1 VSEGIDRLAVGRI
14 TRAHGVGG
22 EVAVLPLSQVQERF
36 EPGSR
41 LSLEASDRT
50 LVVTSVRPHRNRLL
64 VSFEGVEDRNEA
76 ETLAGR
82 YLFVPAESAP
92 PLPDG
97 EYWPHQLVGSEVVT
111 ESGRVLG
118 RVREVLLG
126 QANDVWVTVP
136 EDPVPPG
143 GTVPPGDAGA
153 PAPRP
158 GPREWLVPALRDVVV
173 SVDPAARR
181 IVVRDVPGLTAPE
194 EGASR

>member
-1 VSEGIDRLAVGRI
+1 MSEGIDRLAVGRI

-41 LSLEASDRT
+41 LSLEGSVRT
-50 LVVTSVRPHRNRLL
+50 LVVASVRPHRSRLL

-82 YLFVPAESAP
+82 YLFVPVEEAP
-92 PLPDG
+92 PLPEG
-97 EYWPHQLVGSEVVT
+97 EYWPHQLAGCEVVS

-126 QANDVWVTVP
+126 QANDVWVTAP
-136 EDPVPPG
+136 EDTTEAGPG
-143 GTVPPGDAGA
+143 
-153 PAPRP
+153 
-158 GPREWLVPALRDVVV
+158 EWLVPALRDVVV

-194 EGASR
+194 EGASG